1 MSILKQDELLK
12 VGWREWVS
20 LPDLGLPS
28 LKAKIDTGARTSC
41 LHAFSIETFERNQ
54 RQWVRF
60 GIHPHQKDTNTAVF
74 CEAEILDERVVTDSG
89 GHREQRIVIS
99 TPLTIG
105 LHTWPIEITLTNRDN
120 MRFRM
125 LIGRTAMSSRI
136 IVNPAE
142 SYLTGK
148 PKRDST

>member
-1 MSILKQDELLK
+1 VSILKQDELLK